1 MTFSAG
7 KGAAIKK
14 PTPGRPISLKARGYS
29 MAMLVSLL
37 SRVAERGPGVDKT
50 GLEGVYDF
58 TLSWDEEAGPSLTT
72 ALREQLGLRME
83 SQKVR
88 VSFFVVDSA
97 QRPAEN

>member
-1 MTFSAG
+1 
-7 KGAAIKK
+7 
-14 PTPGRPISLKARGYS
+14 